1 MTINKDDKDY
11 IFWFYKSLIRFLK
24 RFQLY
29 KAI

>member
-11 IFWFYKSLIRFLK
+11 FWFYKSLIRFLK